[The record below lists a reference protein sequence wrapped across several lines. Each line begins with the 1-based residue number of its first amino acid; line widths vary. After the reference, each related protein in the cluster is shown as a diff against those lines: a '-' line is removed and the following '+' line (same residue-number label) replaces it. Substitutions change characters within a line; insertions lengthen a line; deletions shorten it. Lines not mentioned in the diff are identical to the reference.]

1 MSVIFTVKVDKLSD
15 EKQQDGIQADPF
27 SLHPLSRI
35 PADLWLSM
43 HLVPQ
48 RLTVWMNLQAQK
60 KKKKSIIFQ
69 SSVYRIYLN
78 CQTWCCMH
86 FDVNKNIIYYIE
98 RTYKGR
104 YIISW

>member
-15 EKQQDGIQADPF
+15 EKQQDGIQADLF

-60 KKKKSIIFQ
+60 KKKKKKALFFKA
-69 SSVYRIYLN
+69 VF
-78 CQTWCCMH
+78 T
-86 FDVNKNIIYYIE
+86 
-98 RTYKGR
+98 
-104 YIISW
+104 

>member
-60 KKKKSIIFQ
+60 KKKKALFFKA
-69 SSVYRIYLN
+69 VF
-78 CQTWCCMH
+78 T
-86 FDVNKNIIYYIE
+86 
-98 RTYKGR
+98 
-104 YIISW
+104 

>member
-15 EKQQDGIQADPF
+15 EKQQDGIQADLF

-48 RLTVWMNLQAQK
+48 RLTVWMNLQAQEK
-60 KKKKSIIFQ
+60 KKKHYFSKQCLQNLPQLSNL
-69 SSVYRIYLN
+69 VLYAL
-78 CQTWCCMH
+78 WC
-86 FDVNKNIIYYIE
+86 
-98 RTYKGR
+98 
-104 YIISW
+104 